1 MSVRVHFEVDPP
13 QGVDAESIARWAHA
27 ALVHGG
33 RAHWNVD
40 VVLADEALV
49 TRLHAQLFD
58 DPTPTDVVTVDLT
71 GDDPDP
77 AGDAPVGEV
86 FVSLTRA
93 QEVAARRGVSLARE
107 IGLYVVHGVLHLC
120 GHDDHDDDARRVMR
134 AAERDVLD
142 ALGFESDDAP
152 HDED

>member
-1 MSVRVHFEVDPP
+1 VSVRVHFEVDPP
-13 QGVDAESIARWAHA
+13 QGVDAESIARCARA
-27 ALVHGG
+27 ALAHT
-33 RAHWNVD
+33 RREHWNVD

-58 DPTPTDVVTVDLT
+58 DPTPTDVVTVDLS

-93 QEVAARRGVSLARE
+93 QEVALRRGVSLARE

-120 GHDDHDDDARRVMR
+120 GHDDRDDDARRAMR
-134 AAERDVLD
+134 AAERDVLA